1 MERKTTIK
9 HEIRVLESHTSIQQE
24 EVNLRL
30 VPNDTNQLEKCLFG
44 FPRQILTH
52 S

>member
-1 MERKTTIK
+1 VEGKTTIK
-9 HEIRVLESHTSIQQE
+9 HEIRVLESHTSVQQE

-30 VPNDTNQLEKCLFG
+30 VPKDTNHLQKCLFG